1 MEDLPFSTSPINA
14 RPKSL
19 LESGLG
25 DSLRASAAGNS
36 FTKMAPG
43 SMQTS
48 GINGV
53 TCGSTFDSDAYVAKV
68 NHMNYLHATAPYS
81 PPVRT
86 TESRIGQP
94 ETYGLARDFFKRSMP
109 RSYSAS
115 AGHLSRKYAGLE
127 PGSLTG
133 RDFFITSKE
142 MAEQSKKSDP
152 TKLPGGEN
160 FKYGW
165 KIGSPAGCGR
175 GIDIS
180 AYMTSPSALL
190 RSESY
195 FDAHRRLCREPEPE
209 TSRLC
214 KCADWERP
222 VCKTCGKAHANGA
235 VGGCEYAKAVSD
247 SYLAKEKDSAYAF
260 TVNNVAAT
268 QGHLLAAGARLR
280 GAQNCK
286 NNCPVCRMEHYQPS
300 ELCKEHMAHTA
311 DRIRD
316 YEVRSLMRSQDLGC
330 GLHPDRLP
338 CKVCHAHHIMFTPH
352 DNPRSHQLPGSCRV
366 CGSYHSPEYM
376 LDRACRTAGMDSVSR
391 LQTLASSTGVPRMD
405 GSTYSM
411 PHGPLSGSR
420 GGMMNKSGAFNSNMS
435 LSLGVSTAPGTR
447 RFSIV

>member
-1 MEDLPFSTSPINA
+1 MHTEGSAESLNQNVSPLQVC
-14 RPKSL
+14 R
-19 LESGLG
+19 LG
-25 DSLRASAAGNS
+25 TPCVQNLWKGPCKWRCWRLR
-36 FTKMAPG
+36 
-43 SMQTS
+43 
-48 GINGV
+48 I
-53 TCGSTFDSDAYVAKV
+53 
-68 NHMNYLHATAPYS
+68 
-81 PPVRT
+81 
-86 TESRIGQP
+86 
-94 ETYGLARDFFKRSMP
+94 
-109 RSYSAS
+109 
-115 AGHLSRKYAGLE
+115 RK
-127 PGSLTG
+127 GSLG
-133 RDFFITSKE
+133 
-142 MAEQSKKSDP
+142 Q
-152 TKLPGGEN
+152 LP
-160 FKYGW
+160 
-165 KIGSPAGCGR
+165 S
-175 GIDIS
+175 
-180 AYMTSPSALL
+180 
-190 RSESY
+190 
-195 FDAHRRLCREPEPE
+195 
-209 TSRLC
+209 
-214 KCADWERP
+214 
-222 VCKTCGKAHANGA
+222 
-235 VGGCEYAKAVSD
+235 
-247 SYLAKEKDSAYAF
+247 KEKDSAYAF